1 MDDDLDLPEGD
12 DINLDLDTPL
22 PETSVTPSL
31 EEADD
36 FNLDDFLTEEYKNIP
51 AGEALNPANMFGE
64 EQKPAE
70 PVSLSEETAVAEENI
85 ATPEPETETETENLP
100 AELTESEVV
109 DDSVAGTI
117 QPDLA
122 EKNDESIAPVAESE
136 TAVVETA
143 DAISENEA
151 AAEGENLEE
160 HAKGWAFDGVEENTS
175 VRAEP
180 EPLEP
185 TTEKP
190 DSGYDMP
197 ESAGFAHWFSGNR
210 DDGAFELD
218 RNSLPAFLQG
228 DAEHRVLH
236 VNVGYDTYGW
246 VVQFDNGICM
256 NLRDVREY
264 QLRNGSLPS
273 ANGKITYGEMQTEFS
288 AIEKITIYESVR
300 YFTYA

>member
-22 PETSVTPSL
+22 PETSATPSL
-31 EEADD
+31 KETDD

-70 PVSLSEETAVAEENI
+70 PVSLSEETAIAEENI
-85 ATPEPETETETENLP
+85 ATPEPETENLP

-143 DAISENEA
+143 DAISENEV
-151 AAEGENLEE
+151 AAEGENFEE
-160 HAKGWAFDGVEENTS
+160 HAKGWAFDGVEKNTS

-180 EPLEP
+180 ESLEP

-190 DSGYDMP
+190 DSGYDMQ

>member
-31 EEADD
+31 KETDD

-51 AGEALNPANMFGE
+51 AGEALKPANMFGE

-85 ATPEPETETETENLP
+85 ATPEPETENPP

-122 EKNDESIAPVAESE
+122 EKNDENIAPVAESE

-143 DAISENEA
+143 DAINENEV
-151 AAEGENLEE
+151 AAEGENFEE

-180 EPLEP
+180 ESVEP
-185 TTEKP
+185 TIEKP